1 MVETL
6 LASLKE
12 ISSFYKIAKEAST
25 LFNSTKETLL
35 NPIDKI
41 TEFRASET
49 PIQSLT
55 DIIDKNSLESLK
67 VQNEANIEKIKEYR
81 SEIMEKNRENG
92 LSREETAFNELKND
106 YPESKGFKIE
116 RELYL
121 RDKNGDIVKDLKT
134 NEARRIDIVIIKN
147 DNVMKSLEITSE
159 RAPKEFQTEKE
170 IRIRAEGGN
179 FVKDRETGKLIA
191 FPENIKTE
199 IRRYP

>member
-12 ISSFYKIAKEAST
+12 ISSFSNMAKEAST
-25 LFNSTKETLL
+25 LSNSTKETLL
-35 NPIDKI
+35 KPIDKI
-41 TEFRASET
+41 SEIRASET

-81 SEIMEKNRENG
+81 AEIMEKNRENG
-92 LSREETAFNELKND
+92 LNREETAFNELKD
-106 YPESKGFKIE
+106 EYPESKGFKIE

-121 RDKNGDIVKDLKT
+121 RDKNGEIVKDLKT

-179 FVKDRETGKLIA
+179 FVKDRETGKLID